1 MRRGDEALLF
11 IMQTNRRSIRN
22 TPDNSYAI
30 LDHMSWEKSRRT
42 RGKSKVST
50 KSAKTMKNSLD

>member
-1 MRRGDEALLF
+1 LRRGDEALLF
-11 IMQTNRRSIRN
+11 FMQIYRSIRN
-22 TPDNSYAI
+22 APDNSYAI

-42 RGKSKVST
+42 GGKSMVLT